1 MSHSARFRHVALLL
15 APILLSPGPAYAA
28 GRQASA
34 TPQEKPVGAAC
45 DRAQFRVIVDV
56 GHSAEVPGAFSARGV
71 PEYDYNLRLAQ
82 RIGESLKAAGF
93 GKTVVL
99 VTPGAARRGLFFRVA
114 KANAPP
120 ADLFLSIHH
129 DSVPERFIETW
140 EYEGKQQRFSD
151 RFRGHSVFVSY
162 ENPQAEASL
171 LFARHLGTQLRL
183 QGLRY
188 TPHYAQAFMAERRRD
203 LLDAEAGVYRYDQL
217 IVLKDT
223 RMPAVLLEAGSIV
236 HRDEELQIATP
247 ERQSRISAAVAAAVD
262 RFCAARGPAKPPPR
276 AVEASG
282 AARDAHRASTSA
294 Q

>member
-1 MSHSARFRHVALLL
+1 MILSWRGCAVVLAVSSALL
-15 APILLSPGPAYAA
+15 
-28 GRQASA
+28 
-34 TPQEKPVGAAC
+34 PQGAAAAPSRQPAAAAKKPQPAKC
-45 DRAQFRVIVDV
+45 DRAQFRVVVDV

-71 PEYDYNLRLAQ
+71 PEYAFNLRLGQ
-82 RIGESLKAAGF
+82 RIGQALKAAGF
-93 GKTVVL
+93 AKTVVL
-99 VTPGAARRGLFFRVA
+99 VTPGPARRGLFFRVA
-114 KANAPP
+114 KANAPA
-120 ADLFLSIHH
+120 ADLFLSVHH

-140 EYEGKQQRFSD
+140 EYEGKRQRFSD
-151 RFRGHSVFVSY
+151 RFSGHSVFVSY
-162 ENPQAEASL
+162 ENSQAEASL
-171 LFARHLGTQLRL
+171 LFARHLGTQLKL

-236 HRDEELQIATP
+236 HRDEELQMATP
-247 ERQSRISAAVAAAVD
+247 ERQSRISAAVTAAVD

-282 AARDAHRASTSA
+282 AGRDAHRASTSA